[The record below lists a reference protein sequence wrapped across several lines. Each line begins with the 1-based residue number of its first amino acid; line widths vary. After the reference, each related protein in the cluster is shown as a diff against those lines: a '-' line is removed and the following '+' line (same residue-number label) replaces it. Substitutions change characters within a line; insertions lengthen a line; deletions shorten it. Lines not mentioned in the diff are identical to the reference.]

1 MSLHLI
7 SSLYRK
13 EIEVTDEEDE
23 EVRTLGDNAND
34 LDGNEDLDGFIV
46 SDGHLSEGEH
56 NSDIEGAVMAGLA
69 ESEYVCSLS
78 L

>member
-1 MSLHLI
+1 M
-7 SSLYRK
+7 YRK
-13 EIEVTDEEDE
+13 EIEVTDEEEE
-23 EVRTLGDNAND
+23 EVGTLGDNAD
-34 LDGNEDLDGFIV
+34 DIDGDEDLHGFIV

-56 NSDIEGAVMAGLA
+56 NSDIDGGVMAGLA